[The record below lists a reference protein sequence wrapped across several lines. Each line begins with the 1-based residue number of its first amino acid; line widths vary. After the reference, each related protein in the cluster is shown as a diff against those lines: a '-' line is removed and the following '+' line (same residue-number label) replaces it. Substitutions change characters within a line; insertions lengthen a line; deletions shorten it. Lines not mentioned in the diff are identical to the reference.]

1 MNVGPGRIVSGHFAD
16 VGTSPSS
23 PVGIPTTLCPMR
35 RRKQGSALP
44 SNVKASLAL
53 VAFLALASLAASPSG
68 ASAAKSEIQPAEEHF
83 GLILEHKRPGS
94 RPDLL
99 EGTHVLFL
107 NVYPLRGIAVAST
120 ASNNYDI
127 ENNESVVYVEPI
139 PKGMFDGH
147 LDLHFKGLGRFVG
160 DFLAQETIS
169 EHEPKGWAGPRGIS
183 QVGDLDGSIEF
194 HGAGY
199 SRWASSHGRAFL
211 RHSPRL
217 HCRSGAAERKR
228 RPKNLFGYV
237 SGGFGSFSGWRYALR
252 AQLRRPHRFTE
263 LAVFGYERKRP
274 VVNFDAATFE
284 WLPGGIAAG
293 RFVHRSVPGGA
304 HLEVSHG
311 GYHPEH
317 ATLRPPKPYSG
328 VGIYT
333 RATHRLTGSVAV
345 RFPGLKFR
353 LGGTHTVA
361 NLLDEAG
368 LPEKSPNE

>member
-147 LDLHFKGLGRFVG
+147 LDLHFKGLGDSSV
-160 DFLAQETIS
+160 IS
-169 EHEPKGWAGPRGIS
+169 SRRKPSRNTSQRAAPGRG
-183 QVGDLDGSIEF
+183 
-194 HGAGY
+194 A
-199 SRWASSHGRAFL
+199 
-211 RHSPRL
+211 SPRSATSMAASNSTARATRDGHRPMGAPSYGARL
-217 HCRSGAAERKR
+217 VSTAVRAPPSANAGQRTCSGTSAA
-228 RPKNLFGYV
+228 V
-237 SGGFGSFSGWRYALR
+237 SVPS
-252 AQLRRPHRFTE
+252 
-263 LAVFGYERKRP
+263 
-274 VVNFDAATFE
+274 
-284 WLPGGIAAG
+284 AAG
-293 RFVHRSVPGGA
+293 DTP
-304 HLEVSHG
+304 
-311 GYHPEH
+311 
-317 ATLRPPKPYSG
+317 SG
-328 VGIYT
+328 HSCADHIG
-333 RATHRLTGSVAV
+333 
-345 RFPGLKFR
+345 
-353 LGGTHTVA
+353 
-361 NLLDEAG
+361 
-368 LPEKSPNE
+368 SPN